1 MTPRPISEI
10 ASYHAHV
17 YFDGPE
23 QRAVAEAIREAVA
36 LRFAVRLGAWRETKV
51 GPHDRPMYQIAFGTE
66 VFANLA
72 PFLMLNHGGLTIL
85 IHPNTANQ
93 HRDHVADALWIN
105 GPLKIHGQILPLDDE
120 PLQVGEVNT
129 TPTLVA

>member
-36 LRFAVRLGAWRETKV
+36 LRFAVRLGAWR
-51 GPHDRPMYQIAFGTE
+51 
-66 VFANLA
+66 
-72 PFLMLNHGGLTIL
+72 
-85 IHPNTANQ
+85 
-93 HRDHVADALWIN
+93 
-105 GPLKIHGQILPLDDE
+105 
-120 PLQVGEVNT
+120 
-129 TPTLVA
+129 